1 VIATDIALT
10 MRIVFVIPGFSI
22 NADDWAIPSMQILA
36 TALAQ
41 EHDIHVFSLRY
52 PAAGNYLFE
61 NLTHH
66 AMGGGSRGG
75 IVSLKIIW
83 QTVSAIFQLHRRN
96 PIDILHGL
104 WADESGFVAAIA
116 AARLGRSLIVSLLG
130 GELVYIPEVRYGT
143 QGSFFRRWMIR
154 MALGKA
160 DLVTTGS
167 SFLYEIAHKQGV
179 PEEKL
184 RLLTIGADISRF
196 YPGSRINWD
205 NPAVLQAASLNKVK
219 NQRLLLEVAR
229 STRITMPDLRYLVA
243 GDGSQKKELMALVR
257 EYGLDGSITWLGQI
271 PYSDMP
277 AVYQQGHLYLQTS
290 LHESQS
296 LSVLEALASGLPA
309 LGTPVGILNDVAC
322 LPPSWSADELAGQ
335 IIQMLDDKRE
345 YRKSR
350 TEARN
355 LVESR
360 YSLANTL
367 GQLQSLYAEIN

>member
-1 VIATDIALT
+1 

-22 NADDWAIPSMQILA
+22 DADDWAIPSMQILA

-52 PAAGNYLFE
+52 PAAGNYEFSK
-61 NLTHH
+61 LTHH
-66 AMGGGSRGG
+66 AMGGGRRGG
-75 IVSLKIIW
+75 IVSLKILW
-83 QTVSAIFQLHRRN
+83 QTISSIFQLHRHS
-96 PIDILHGL
+96 PIDIIHGL
-104 WADESGFVAAIA
+104 WADESGFAAAIV
-116 AARLGRSLIVSLLG
+116 AARLGRPLIVSLLG
-130 GELVYIPEVRYGT
+130 GELVYIPEVEYGT
-143 QGSFFRRWMIR
+143 QGSYFRRWMIR

-167 SFLYEIAHKQGV
+167 RFLFDLALKHGV
-179 PEEKL
+179 PEGKL

-196 YPGSRINWD
+196 YPGPIINWD
-205 NPAVLQAASLNKVK
+205 NPVVLQAASLNQVK
-219 NQRLLLEVAR
+219 NQRLLIEVAR

-243 GDGSQKKELMALVR
+243 GAGSQKKELMTLVQ

-271 PYSDMP
+271 PYPDMP

-309 LGTPVGILNDVAC
+309 LGTPVGILNDTAC

-335 IIQMLDDKRE
+335 MIQMLDDKRG

-350 TEARN
+350 TDARN

-360 YSLANTL
+360 YSLAHTL
-367 GQLQSLYAEIN
+367 DQLQSLYAEIN